1 MVKTITVT
9 DNAYESLKRMK
20 IRDDSFSDVIN
31 RISEEKK
38 TIKDF
43 FGILGKES
51 YEEMKEK
58 TREIRKKL
66 DKDSKERMKNVFSWY
81 FCAYW
86 NS

>member
-66 DKDSKERMKNVFSWY
+66 DKDSKERMKNVFG
-81 FCAYW
+81 
-86 NS
+86 